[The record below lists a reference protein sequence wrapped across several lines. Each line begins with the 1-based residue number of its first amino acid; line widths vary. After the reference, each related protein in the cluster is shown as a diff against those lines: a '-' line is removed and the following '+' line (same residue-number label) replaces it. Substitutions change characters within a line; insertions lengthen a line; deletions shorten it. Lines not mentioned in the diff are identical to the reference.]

1 MIAIARGKKIKDRG
15 VYMSEKA
22 AKNGKEPIST
32 YASAALQVITY
43 KKLQSKINGVLK
55 QYGLNMT
62 QWIILGRLR
71 EKSGGLR
78 TTDLAR
84 FIHVEVP
91 LITMVSQPLMGR
103 GLINS
108 SQAAHDKRAKL
119 LKLTDRANELME
131 DVEGRLQ
138 QQFQDIMKDVSSQ
151 EMNTYFKVLRTM
163 VQTP

>member
-1 MIAIARGKKIKDRG
+1 MADTA
-15 VYMSEKA
+15 S
-22 AKNGKEPIST
+22 NEPISN
-32 YASAALQVITY
+32 YGAAALQMITY
-43 KKLQSKINGVLK
+43 KKLQGKINAVLK

-71 EKSGGLR
+71 ENSKGLR

-108 SQAAHDKRAKL
+108 SRAANDKRAKL
-119 LKLTDRANELME
+119 LKLTEQADDLMH
-131 DVEGRLQ
+131 DVDDRLQ
-138 QQFQDIMKDVSSQ
+138 NQFKDFMQGISSQ
-151 EMNTYFKVLRTM
+151 EQSTYFKVLQTM
-163 VQTP
+163 VQS